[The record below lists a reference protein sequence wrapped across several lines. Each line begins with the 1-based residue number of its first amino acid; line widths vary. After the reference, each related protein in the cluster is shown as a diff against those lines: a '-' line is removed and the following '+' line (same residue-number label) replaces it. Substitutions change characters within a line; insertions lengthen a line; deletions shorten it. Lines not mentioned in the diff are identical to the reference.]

1 MIDWERRGG
10 MKTSTI
16 AVLGTGAMGA
26 PMARNLA
33 AAGFTVRA
41 WNRTREKAEPL
52 GSAGITVADSPAT
65 AAAGVDVLITMLFD
79 LAAVREVA
87 HEALAVLPA
96 GALWLQMSTVGVAG
110 TRELAALAETHG
122 VAFVDAPVLGTKA
135 PAENGTLVVLAS
147 GDPAVRER
155 CATVFDAIG
164 SRTLW
169 VEDGAGASGLK
180 LVVNSWVA
188 TLIEGIAEAVALAE
202 ASGLD
207 AAQFLEAIK
216 GGPTD
221 TPYAQLKGSAMLA
234 RDFTASFSLS
244 GALKDTG
251 LILELAEEV
260 GVEMAVTSAVRRH
273 MALAVEMGHGDE
285 DMGATYYAH
294 APKAQTSPRE
304 QD

>member
-1 MIDWERRGG
+1 M
-10 MKTSTI
+10 TSTI
-16 AVLGTGAMGA
+16 ALLGTGTMGA

-41 WNRTREKAEPL
+41 WNRTREKVEAL
-52 GSAGITVADSPAT
+52 ASDGITVADSPAT
-65 AAAGVDVLITMLFD
+65 AAAGADVLVTMLFD
-79 LAAVREVA
+79 VAAIREVA
-87 HEALAVLPA
+87 HEALPALPA

-110 TRELAALAETHG
+110 TRELEALAQAHG
-122 VAFVDAPVLGTKA
+122 VAFVDAPVLGTRA
-135 PAENGTLVVLAS
+135 PAVNGTLVVVAS
-147 GDPAVRER
+147 ADPALRER
-155 CATVFDAIG
+155 CLPVFDAVG

-169 VEDGAGASGLK
+169 VDGGAGASGLK

-207 AAQFLEAIK
+207 AALFLEAIR

-221 TPYAQLKGSAMLA
+221 TPYAQIKGSAMLA
-234 RDFTASFSLS
+234 RDFTTSFSLA

-260 GVEMAVTSAVRRH
+260 GVEMAVTAAVRRH
-273 MALAVEMGHGDE
+273 MALAVKMGHGDE

-294 APKAQTSPRE
+294 APQKE

>member
-1 MIDWERRGG
+1 M
-10 MKTSTI
+10 TSTI
-16 AVLGTGAMGA
+16 AVLGTGTMGG

-33 AAGFTVRA
+33 AAGFSVRA
-41 WNRTREKAEPL
+41 WNRTRDKVEAL
-52 GSAGITVADSPAT
+52 ASDGIRIADSPAT

-79 LAAVREVA
+79 AAAVREVA
-87 HEALAVLPA
+87 QEALPALPA

-110 TRELAALAETHG
+110 TRELAALARAHD
-122 VAFVDAPVLGTKA
+122 VAFVDAPVLGTRA
-135 PAENGTLVVLAS
+135 PAVNGTLVVVAS

-155 CATVFDAIG
+155 CAPVFDVVG

-169 VEDGAGASGLK
+169 VDGGAGASGLK

-188 TLIEGIAEAVALAE
+188 ALIEGIAEAVALAE

-207 AAQFLEAIK
+207 AALFLEAIK

-221 TPYAQLKGSAMLA
+221 TPYAQIKGSAMLA
-234 RDFTASFSLS
+234 RDFTTSFSLA

-294 APKAQTSPRE
+294 APNR
-304 QD
+304 

>member
-1 MIDWERRGG
+1 M
-10 MKTSTI
+10 TLTI
-16 AVLGTGAMGA
+16 AVLGTGTMGA

-33 AAGFTVRA
+33 AAGFTVQA
-41 WNRTREKAEPL
+41 WNRTHDKAEPL
-52 GSAGITVADSPAT
+52 ARDGITLADSPAA

-79 LAAVREVA
+79 AAAVREVA
-87 HEALAVLPA
+87 DEALGALPA
-96 GALWLQMSTVGVAG
+96 GALWLQMSTVGAAG
-110 TRELAALAETHG
+110 TRELAALAEDHG

-147 GDPAVRER
+147 GDPSVQER
-155 CATVFDAIG
+155 CAPVFDAVG

-169 VEDGAGASGLK
+169 VEGGAGASGLK

-207 AAQFLEAIK
+207 PAQFLDAIK

-221 TPYAQLKGSAMLA
+221 TVYAQVKGSAMLA
-234 RDFTASFSLS
+234 RDFTTSFSLS

-260 GVEMAVTSAVRRH
+260 GVEMAVTAAVRRH
-273 MALAVEMGHGDE
+273 MALAVEMGHGDQ

-294 APKAQTSPRE
+294 VPNARTSTARTSTARTSSKE
-304 QD
+304 HD